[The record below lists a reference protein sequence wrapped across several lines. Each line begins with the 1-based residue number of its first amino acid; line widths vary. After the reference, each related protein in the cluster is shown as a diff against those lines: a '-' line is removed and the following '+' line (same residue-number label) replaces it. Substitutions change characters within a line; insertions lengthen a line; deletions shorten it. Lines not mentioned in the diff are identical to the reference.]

1 MRRQD
6 KSPATIAK
14 YFKIMVK
21 KAMIVLRHELRDL
34 HPNGATFLSQ
44 IFALEK
50 EIQNEICLGL
60 NPDPAKVTAL
70 RAMHTQGLDNVRKF
84 YDYLNS
90 LEPLPPRKKAEEL
103 LTTLS
108 KFFQSHIKNANQDS
122 IPPEWL
128 SFWGMNWSIEMS
140 LRAIEIHHKNLKDLE
155 ARLQR
160 KAGDVS
166 QQLGLGELSQLAE
179 CKELFAQLR
188 AGQEHTKTLWVE
200 RETAQRNMLEWLL
213 TLTP

>member
-1 MRRQD
+1 MRRKN
-6 KSPATIAK
+6 KSHATIAK
-14 YFKIMVK
+14 YFRIMVRNS
-21 KAMIVLRHELRDL
+21 ILVLRHELREI

-44 IFALEK
+44 IYALEK
-50 EIQNEICLGL
+50 EIQHEICLGL
-60 NPDPAKVTAL
+60 NPDPSKVEAL
-70 RAMHTQGLDNVRKF
+70 RALHAQGLDNIRKF
-84 YDYLNS
+84 YAFLGS
-90 LEPLPPRKKAEEL
+90 LEPLPPRKKAEDL

-108 KFFQSHIKNANQDS
+108 EFFQGHLNEAKRDS

-128 SFWGMNWSIEMS
+128 SFWELIWVIEDS
-140 LRAIEIHHKNLKDLE
+140 LRAINIHHKNLKDLE

-166 QQLGLGELSQLAE
+166 QQLGLGDVSQLAE
-179 CKELFAQLR
+179 CKVLFAQLR

-213 TLTP
+213 TLSL